1 MDGLDMRLDSTLAQR
16 QAPVI
21 SFRQIAAV
29 RLLQLSSQDLEAS
42 ISHEQLENPAFEAET
57 RACCPQCNAT
67 LESPFAPCPVCGAR
81 GAADPDSPERTRDAL
96 NESDGM
102 DGLDGWDTPTGTASM
117 PDDDADDPMM
127 RLSASTNSGAALLQ
141 SLCLSIADDDMEIA
155 EYLVGS
161 LDHHGFLPANIVED
175 AADALA
181 CDEDRVEDVLA
192 ALQRL
197 DPPGVGARGAQEC
210 LLIQLQRLREV
221 GKSHPLAELLVR
233 DYLKELAFRHFR
245 EVAHAIGQTP
255 RRIEEEWEYIR
266 EELHPYPAHGFDP
279 DTSHL
284 AQPATPVR
292 PDVVIRRIG
301 QSFVA
306 EVVERNRFSL
316 RVNAEYLWAR
326 KQFATLGADESTR
339 THIRT
344 YVDQAQTFI
353 SALRQRWETMQ
364 RVSDAL
370 LELQHDF
377 LEHGQSA
384 LKPLTRA
391 DVARHIELHE
401 STVSRATD
409 GKFALLPD
417 GRVISFDD
425 FFDASLPIKK
435 ALREVIATES
445 ARRPYSDEQLARLLD
460 RQGIT
465 IARRTIAKYREEL
478 GILPSR
484 LRRSRAETANSAA
497 NAPIKLKQR
506 PTTQP
511 SQTLVAAAR

>member
-1 MDGLDMRLDSTLAQR
+1 MDGLDMRLDANQAQR
-16 QAPVI
+16 QSPVI

-29 RLLQLSSQDLEAS
+29 RLLQLSSQELETS

-57 RACCPQCNAT
+57 RPCCPQCNAT
-67 LESPFAPCPVCGAR
+67 LDSPLAPCPVCGAR
-81 GAADPDSPERTRDAL
+81 GAQDETTPERTRDEL
-96 NESDGM
+96 NDRDGM
-102 DGLDGWDTPTGTASM
+102 DSLDGWDAPASGQGM
-117 PDDDADDPMM
+117 ADDADDPMM
-127 RLSASTNSGAALLQ
+127 RLSAPAASGAALLQ
-141 SLCLSIADDDMEIA
+141 SLCLSIADEDVEIA

-161 LDHHGFLPANIVED
+161 LDHHGFLPANIVDD
-175 AADALA
+175 AADALC
-181 CDEDRVEDVLA
+181 CDADRVEDVLA

-210 LLIQLQRLREV
+210 LLIQLQRLREA
-221 GKSHPLAELLVR
+221 GHSHSLAEMLVR
-233 DYLKELAFRHFR
+233 DHLKELAFRHFR
-245 EVAHAIGQTP
+245 EVAHTIGQTP
-255 RRIEEEWEYIR
+255 RRIEEEWEFIR
-266 EELHPYPAHGFDP
+266 QELYPYPAHGFDAE
-279 DTSHL
+279 TNHL
-284 AQPATPVR
+284 AQPAAPVR
-292 PDVVIRRIG
+292 PDVVIRRVG
-301 QSFVA
+301 DTYLA
-306 EVVERNRFSL
+306 EVVERNRYSL

-326 KQFATLGADESTR
+326 KQFATLGDEASR

-344 YVDQAQTFI
+344 FVDQAQTFI

-370 LELQHDF
+370 LELQQNF

-435 ALREVIATES
+435 ALREVIGSES
-445 ARRPYSDEQLARLLD
+445 PRRPYSDEQLARLLA
-460 RQGIT
+460 RQGIV

-484 LRRSRAETANSAA
+484 LRRSRAENTTPTALVARTKTRAA
-497 NAPIKLKQR
+497 AAP
-506 PTTQP
+506 
-511 SQTLVAAAR
+511 SLVAAAR